1 MITNTNKN
9 YLIIFDDLSTK
20 IISKESIV
28 KAIKSVMSS
37 KEIIEIKK
45 LS

>member
-1 MITNTNKN
+1 MNTNKN
-9 YLIIFDDLSTK
+9 YLIIFSDLTTK
-20 IISKESIV
+20 IISNETIV